1 MALFCKNKI
10 YMATHVRRA
19 AKTLLFVALFC
30 VFACVIDTSRFISL
44 DAANAF
50 ASWLHGSANQENHDE
65 LWFFTDIT
73 LSLLCAAVTT
83 RLVILIC
90 RKARGISQRSA

>member
-1 MALFCKNKI
+1 MALLRKNKI
-10 YMATHVRRA
+10 HMATLARRA

-30 VFACVIDTSRFISL
+30 VFARVIDTSRFISL

-83 RLVILIC
+83 RLIILIC
-90 RKARGISQRSA
+90 RKARSISPRSA